1 MTGKVFVMTHVRHE
15 YHLKVKK
22 SRGAFKFIPT
32 IPMHYYS
39 GMLDSDLKRIE
50 GQKKS
55 CMRTKIA
62 SMTCKSIAKW
72 RTWWVLESAT
82 NQELWGALEKER
94 GNGTPIILYDLVIRI
109 KF

>member
-1 MTGKVFVMTHVRHE
+1 MAHVLFE
-15 YHLKVKK
+15 YHIKVKK
-22 SRGAFKFIPT
+22 SVGAFKVIPT
-32 IPMHYYS
+32 ILMYYYR

-50 GQKKS
+50 GQKEN
-55 CMRTKIA
+55 CIRTKIA

-94 GNGTPIILYDLVIRI
+94 GNGTPIILYDLVIWI

>member
-1 MTGKVFVMTHVRHE
+1 MTGKVFVMTHLRHE
-15 YHLKVKK
+15 YHIKVKK
-22 SRGAFKFIPT
+22 SRGGFKVIST
-32 IPMHYYS
+32 IHMHYYS

-50 GQKKS
+50 GQKES

-82 NQELWGALEKER
+82 NQELLGALKKER
-94 GNGTPIILYDLVIRI
+94 GNGTPIILYDLVMWI

>member
-1 MTGKVFVMTHVRHE
+1 
-15 YHLKVKK
+15 
-22 SRGAFKFIPT
+22 
-32 IPMHYYS
+32 
-39 GMLDSDLKRIE
+39 MLDSDLKRIE
-50 GQKKS
+50 GQKES

-94 GNGTPIILYDLVIRI
+94 GNGTPIILYDLVIWI

>member
-1 MTGKVFVMTHVRHE
+1 MLLE
-15 YHLKVKK
+15 YHIKVKK
-22 SRGAFKFIPT
+22 SGGAFKVIPT
-32 IPMHYYS
+32 ILMHHYS

-50 GQKKS
+50 GQKES

-62 SMTCKSIAKW
+62 SMTCKIIAKC

-94 GNGTPIILYDLVIRI
+94 GNGTPIILYGLVIWT